1 MTESIMAF
9 IDYLRKE
16 GLTEDIDFLQKA
28 SEFMYQQLIDLEAEE
43 VIGARRYERTPERQT
58 HRNGTRERQLETRI
72 GEINVK
78 IPKLRQGSYFPSIM
92 EPRKRSEEALLA
104 VVQEA
109 YILGVSTRKMD
120 KLIKALGLQ
129 GIDKSKVSRIC
140 KELDEMVAQFR
151 KRQLQSNY
159 PYIWLDAV
167 VLNVRENHRVVKL
180 SLGVAI
186 GADEQG
192 ERHILGFD
200 LGAGESEAFWLEF
213 LRSLKQRGLEETMLV
228 ISDAHSGLK
237 AAIARAFSG
246 GTWQHCSVHFMRNV
260 LAQVSHRDKK
270 QVAEAVKLIF
280 EQPDQAS
287 AKSFLE
293 RLAQL
298 MESRLPKV
306 SRMLLEAE
314 DDILAYK
321 TFPKKHHRSI
331 HSVNPLE
338 RLNREIRRRTRVV
351 GVFPNRASMFR
362 LVGTLLMDTDEN
374 WRGGRR
380 YMAQEGIN
388 KLLNPELE
396 EPSEKS
402 LELADELLELEAQ
415 NAIYTT

>member
-1 MTESIMAF
+1 MTDTIMAF
-9 IDYLRKE
+9 IEYLRKE
-16 GLTEDIDFLQKA
+16 ELTEDIDFLREA
-28 SEFMYQQLIDLEAEE
+28 SGFMYQQLIDLEAEE
-43 VIGARRYERTPERQT
+43 VIGAGRYERTPERQT
-58 HRNGTRERQLETRI
+58 HRNGTRERQLETRV
-72 GEINVK
+72 GEITVK
-78 IPKLRQGSYFPSIM
+78 IPKLRKGSYFPGIL

-120 KLIKALGLQ
+120 KLIKAMGLQ

-140 KELDEMVAQFR
+140 KELDEMVTQFR
-151 KRQLQSNY
+151 ERRLQSSY
-159 PYIWLDAV
+159 PYIWLDAI
-167 VLNVRENHRVVKL
+167 VLNVRENNRVVKL
-180 SLGVAI
+180 SLGIAV
-186 GADEQG
+186 GVDEQG

-213 LRSLKQRGLEETMLV
+213 LRSLKQRGLEESVLV

-237 AAIARAFSG
+237 SAIGQAISG
-246 GTWQHCSVHFMRNV
+246 GTWQRCSVHFMRNV
-260 LAQVSHRDKK
+260 LAQVSHKDKK
-270 QVAEAVKLIF
+270 QVAEAIKLIF

-287 AKSFLE
+287 AKAFLE

-298 MESRLPKV
+298 MESRWPKV
-306 SRMLLEAE
+306 SRMLIEAE

-351 GVFPNRASMFR
+351 GVFPNRASVFR
-362 LVGTLLMDTDEN
+362 LVGTLLMDVDEN

-380 YMAQEGIN
+380 YMAQEGMQT
-388 KLLNPELE
+388 LLNPEFSD
-396 EPSEKS
+396 PSEQS
-402 LELADELLELEAQ
+402 FTLVEELLELEVQ
-415 NAIYTT
+415 NSIYTT

>member
-1 MTESIMAF
+1 MTDTIMAF

-16 GLTEDIDFLQKA
+16 GLTEDIDFLREA
-28 SEFMYQQLIDLEAEE
+28 SGFMYQQLIDLEAEE

-58 HRNGTRERQLETRI
+58 HRNGTRERQLETRVGDI
-72 GEINVK
+72 TVK
-78 IPKLRQGSYFPSIM
+78 IPKLRQGSYFPSM
-92 EPRKRSEEALLA
+92 LEPRKRSEEALLS

-120 KLIKALGLQ
+120 KLIKTMGLQ

-140 KELDEMVAQFR
+140 KDLDEMVAQFR
-151 KRQLQSNY
+151 ERRLQSSY
-159 PYIWLDAV
+159 PYIWLDAI

-180 SLGVAI
+180 SLGIAV
-186 GADEQG
+186 GVDEQG

-200 LGAGESEAFWLEF
+200 IGAGESEAFWLDF
-213 LRSLKQRGLEETMLV
+213 LRSLRQRGLEWSKLV

-237 AAIARAFSG
+237 SAIGQALSG
-246 GTWQHCSVHFMRNV
+246 STWQRCSVHFMRNV
-260 LAQVSHRDKK
+260 LAQVSHKDKK
-270 QVAEAVKLIF
+270 QVAEAIKLVF
-280 EQPDQAS
+280 DQPDQAS
-287 AKSFLE
+287 AKAFLE
-293 RLAQL
+293 RLAQV
-298 MESRLPKV
+298 MKSRWPKV

-321 TFPKKHHRSI
+321 TFPEKHHRSI
-331 HSVNPLE
+331 HSINPLE

-351 GVFPNRASMFR
+351 GVFPNRASVFR
-362 LVGTLLMDTDEN
+362 LVGTLLMDVDEN

-380 YMAQEGIN
+380 YMAQESMN

-396 EPSEKS
+396 EPSEQS
-402 LELADELLELEAQ
+402 FELVDELLELEAQ